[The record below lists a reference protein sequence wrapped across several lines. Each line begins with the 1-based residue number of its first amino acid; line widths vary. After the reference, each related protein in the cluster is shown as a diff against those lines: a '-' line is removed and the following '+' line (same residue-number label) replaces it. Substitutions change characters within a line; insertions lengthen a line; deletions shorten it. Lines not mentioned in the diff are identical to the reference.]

1 MDELSQSYD
10 NEEISLT
17 LVLRDLTFVVCV
29 RIICP
34 VPRPILE
41 IVDDVEVEVIQNVVV
56 IRVKLENSRS
66 IH

>member
-1 MDELSQSYD
+1 M
-10 NEEISLT
+10 
-17 LVLRDLTFVVCV
+17 DLTFVVCV

-34 VPRPILE
+34 IPRPILE
-41 IVDDVEVEVIQNVVV
+41 IVHHVEVEVIQNVVV